1 MTHQYSFMNA
11 GLDIRFYLSVMLQRC
26 IKVTIVF
33 FSFNDNH
40 SVGIFSAILVV
51 VIGCIM
57 KV

>member
-1 MTHQYSFMNA
+1 MNA